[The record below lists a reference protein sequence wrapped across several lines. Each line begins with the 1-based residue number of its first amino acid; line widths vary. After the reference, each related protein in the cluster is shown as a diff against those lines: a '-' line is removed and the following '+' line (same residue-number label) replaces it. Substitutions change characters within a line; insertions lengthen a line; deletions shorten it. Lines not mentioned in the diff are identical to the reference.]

1 MRVAISNIA
10 WDAEEDDLIAELFSQ
25 YGIDAIDVA
34 LGKYSLNPINASDN
48 DIIKLRNYWAERGV
62 TITALQSLL
71 FGTHGLNV
79 FGTSIVKDRLLDYL
93 SKICQIANKLGASCL
108 VFGSPKN
115 RDRTGLSDSQAA
127 DEAIKF
133 FRRLGDIAQ
142 TYNVITCLEPNPECY
157 GANFMTSS
165 LDTLAIVKQVDHPAI
180 RMQLDTGAIFLNKEP
195 IKLVLDAAQPYIGH
209 IHVSEPNLLTL
220 GASGMDH
227 EYFAN
232 HIKNECKLK
241 LVTIEMLASKNVPNL
256 LSIERALKLV
266 TSIYRDK

>member
-1 MRVAISNIA
+1 MRIAISNIA
-10 WDAEEDDLIAELFSQ
+10 WDPEEDDLVAELLSK
-25 YGIDAIDVA
+25 YDIDAIDVA
-34 LGKYSLNPINASDN
+34 LGKYRLNPTSASDN
-48 DIIKLRNYWAERGV
+48 DIIKLRNYWAERGI
-62 TITALQSLL
+62 TINALQSLL
-71 FGTHGLNV
+71 FGTQGLNV
-79 FGTSIVKDRLLDYL
+79 FGTSIVKDKLLDYL

-115 RDRTGLSDSQAA
+115 RDRTGLSDSQAI

-165 LDTLAIVKQVDHPAI
+165 QDTLVIVKQVDHPAI
-180 RMQLDTGAIFLNKEP
+180 RMQLDTGTIFLNKEP
-195 IKLVLDAAQPYIGH
+195 IELVLDAAQAYIGH
-209 IHVSEPNLLTL
+209 IHISEPNLLTL

-232 HIKNECKLK
+232 HIRKECELG
-241 LVTIEMLASKNVPNL
+241 LVTIEMLVSKEEPTL
-256 LSIERALKLV
+256 LSIEQALKLA